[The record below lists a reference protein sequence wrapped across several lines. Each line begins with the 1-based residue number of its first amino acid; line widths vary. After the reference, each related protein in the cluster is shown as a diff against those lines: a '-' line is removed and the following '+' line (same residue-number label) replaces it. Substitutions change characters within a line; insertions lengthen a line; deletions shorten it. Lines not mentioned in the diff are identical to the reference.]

1 MTPFF
6 WDTTLRQWVIGFRP
20 FEATLRAHLQA
31 SKCLKYLALRKNF
44 KTRKTSV
51 VIRITTSA
59 LPLINRVDYKIICFQ
74 ANLEPLANNNKT
86 TWKRT

>member
-6 WDTTLRQWVIGFRP
+6 WNTTLRQWVIGIRP
-20 FEATLRAHLQA
+20 FEATKWAHLQA
-31 SKCLKYLALRKNF
+31 SKCPKYLAVRKNF
-44 KTRKTSV
+44 KTRKTSA

-59 LPLINRVDYKIICFQ
+59 LPLINRAEYKILCFQ

-86 TWKRT
+86 TWKGT